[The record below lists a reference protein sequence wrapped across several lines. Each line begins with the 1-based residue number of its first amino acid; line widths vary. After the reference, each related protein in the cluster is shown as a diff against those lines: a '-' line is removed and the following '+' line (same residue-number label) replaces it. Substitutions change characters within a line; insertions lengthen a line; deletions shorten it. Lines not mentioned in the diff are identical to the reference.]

1 MSSALKDN
9 RRIAKNTLMLYIRM
23 LLIMVVSLY
32 TSRIILGVLGVED
45 FGIYNVVGGVVAMVS
60 FLNSTLSSTCQRYFS
75 YEIGRGNQEGIS
87 ILFRLNLTVYLYF
100 ILVVIFF
107 AETIGLWFVNNC
119 LVIPQDRIVAM
130 NWTYQFSI
138 LTFIVSSFS
147 IPYNALIIS
156 HEQMSVYAYI
166 SIIEVLLRLGIVFL
180 LSLGDVDRLILYA
193 VLLFLSTSCITLFYY
208 VYCKCKYPE
217 SHYSYLW
224 KSDKIREVASYSG
237 WHLIGAVSVIV
248 RNQGVN
254 VLLNSFFNPVVN
266 GARAIAFQVS
276 VAVDSLTNSFFVAV
290 KPQIYKLYGANE
302 LNQMY
307 ILLSRSSKICFLR
320 VAILA
325 YPILMNMEFVLNLWL
340 NQIPDYTVLFTQLVL
355 INALIDSV
363 NGPAIAAALA
373 TGRIKKFEIITGGLM
388 ILNLPMSYI
397 LLFWGCAP
405 EVTMIVSIVLS
416 LVTIIIRSFILEKLM
431 GYKVVDYMAN
441 VFFPLLMIGLLSFIF
456 VYFIGKCIP
465 NAVIHFF
472 VTSIVA
478 VLLLSIFTF
487 FIALT
492 SSERSTT
499 KKYILR
505 GVDKLFH

>member
-107 AETIGLWFVNNC
+107 AETIGLWFVN
-119 LVIPQDRIVAM
+119 
-130 NWTYQFSI
+130 I

-307 ILLSRSSKICFLR
+307 ILLSRSSKICFLL

-405 EVTMIVSIVLS
+405 ELTMIVSIVLS